1 MFPRPHNSFLNACL
15 KQLFIFSLF
24 FFVLQIFT
32 WIQDWKPCIWSGWG
46 WSWSSPTIERSWK
59 DTDIKER
66 NKINTNLKTIPTRYL
81 SWKVD
86 AMKVDLNRISFMHPW
101 QRGAIT
107 AMTKKG
113 SQQMMK
119 APVTIANVF
128 AAFFSLFASNEMCFF
143 SFFSFR
149 GLQDRL
155 SVFCFFYDVAENE
168 GLMWCV

>member
-1 MFPRPHNSFLNACL
+1 MLVWNNCLYFHVFFLH
-15 KQLFIFSLF
+15 
-24 FFVLQIFT
+24 IFT

-66 NKINTNLKTIPTRYL
+66 NKTNTNLKTIPTRYI
-81 SWKVD
+81 
-86 AMKVDLNRISFMHPW
+86 KVDLNRISFMHPW
-101 QRGAIT
+101 QSGAIT

-113 SQQMMK
+113 SQQMMN

-149 GLQDRL
+149 GLRQIISIL
-155 SVFCFFYDVAENE
+155 FFMMLQKMKDWEVTC
-168 GLMWCV
+168 LIRV